1 MWPKK
6 LELFH
11 NSILKQVKIDLV
23 PWVPPALPNGVITH
37 YVINVNPLDPSE
49 KSWTVNVGAN
59 MNSGYDK
66 TVEAVVDNLVGGQSY
81 QINSQAVT
89 EAGIGDLPAASDSIR
104 IEMPIMGMFFR
115 KFE

>member
-1 MWPKK
+1 MWPK
-6 LELFH
+6 
-11 NSILKQVKIDLV
+11 NSSYFPTQFRNKSRSTWSLQAS
-23 PWVPPALPNGVITH
+23 WVPPALPNGVITH

-104 IEMPIMGMFFR
+104 IEMPIMGMF
-115 KFE
+115 